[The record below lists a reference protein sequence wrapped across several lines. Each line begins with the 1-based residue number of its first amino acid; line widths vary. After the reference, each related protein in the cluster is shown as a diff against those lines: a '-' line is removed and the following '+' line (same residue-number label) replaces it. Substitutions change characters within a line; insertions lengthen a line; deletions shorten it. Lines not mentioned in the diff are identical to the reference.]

1 MDLLTISGI
10 ILAACGT
17 LILGMAGLLKGMVL
31 DKIQDIQT
39 QLEKT
44 AKEQLERSLAIAK
57 SLRILERRYERLE
70 VEVEMYIERHG
81 KKGGYRR
88 MDDDPIGDEE

>member
-10 ILAACGT
+10 ILAACGA

-31 DKIQDIQT
+31 GKIQDIQI

-70 VEVEMYIERHG
+70 VEVEMYIERLG